1 MSNRRWVAGFFLLLL
16 VCAVGCAFAT
26 DSQGDAARLKPAYR
40 FERSK
45 WIYVHL
51 EGSPAD
57 IGYQHGYLLSAE
69 IADGFNVVKFKDTR
83 RTKRDWDFYRNVAK
97 TILWPRID
105 PEYQQE
111 LQGIADGLRDHGVN
125 MDVWDVVALN

>member
-1 MSNRRWVAGFFLLLL
+1 MAIRRSVRLGLVLLICALGSSAGF
-16 VCAVGCAFAT
+16 AANGET
-26 DSQGDAARLKPAYR
+26 SGQGNAALLKPAYR

-57 IGYQHGYLLSAE
+57 IGYQHGYLLAPE
-69 IADGFNVVKFKDTR
+69 IADGFNTVKFRDTH

-97 TILWPRID
+97 TILWPKID
-105 PEYQQE
+105 AEYQQE
-111 LQGIADGLRDHGVN
+111 LQGIADGLKDHGVT
-125 MDVWDVVALN
+125 MD